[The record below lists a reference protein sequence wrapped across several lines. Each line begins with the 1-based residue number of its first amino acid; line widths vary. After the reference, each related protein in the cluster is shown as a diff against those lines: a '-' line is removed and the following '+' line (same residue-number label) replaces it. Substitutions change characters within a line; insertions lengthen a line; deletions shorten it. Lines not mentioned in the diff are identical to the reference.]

1 MKAHADHTHG
11 DFQTVLH
18 NGRNHS
24 LVIDLP
30 SSQDGDDLGPTALEL
45 TGMSLAGCI
54 STIWA
59 KVAENSNVSYRRIEI
74 EMDLQKGGGTLTDA
88 NATVRVNSDADRAR
102 LERVLDK
109 TMKACPVG
117 QLVEQAGVTIDTT
130 LIRVPAAVDA
140 VA

>member
-1 MKAHADHTHG
+1 
-11 DFQTVLH
+11 
-18 NGRNHS
+18 
-24 LVIDLP
+24 
-30 SSQDGDDLGPTALEL
+30 
-45 TGMSLAGCI
+45 
-54 STIWA
+54 
-59 KVAENSNVSYRRIEI
+59 VSYRRIEI

-140 VA
+140 FA